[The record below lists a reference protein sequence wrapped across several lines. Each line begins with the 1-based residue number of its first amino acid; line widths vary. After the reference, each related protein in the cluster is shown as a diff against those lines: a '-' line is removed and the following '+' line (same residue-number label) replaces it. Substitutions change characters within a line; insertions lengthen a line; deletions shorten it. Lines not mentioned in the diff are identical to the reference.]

1 MHYKNILS
9 TNRIKGVYKNIEK
22 HVINTPLQYSERLSS
37 KYNATIYLK
46 REDLQKTRSFKL
58 RGSLNKLLQT
68 NSNNSIVCASAGNH
82 AQGVAYSCKQL
93 NLQATIFIP
102 TTTPLQK
109 INRIKKLGD
118 GNINLKI
125 KGDLLKDTMVYAEDY
140 CNNTN
145 SSFVH
150 PYNDIDVIL
159 GQATIG
165 LEILDRLEPDI
176 IVSCIGGGGLIAG
189 IGGFIKTNLPK
200 CKIIGAEPLN
210 ANSMYKALEN
220 GAPYEINITDIFVDG
235 ASVSKVGDI
244 PYSICKHFLTK
255 NDIKLV
261 SNGRLCNEMLE
272 LYENEGIIVEPA
284 GALAVASLPAIE
296 DTEGKTVVC
305 IISGGNNDVM
315 RYSEIIEKNLIYLNL
330 KHYYIIKFN
339 QKPQE
344 LKKFII
350 NVLGKEDDITRFE
363 YIKKTNKNL
372 GNVLL
377 GIETN
382 DNITFE
388 TMLHKNGFVFQKIG
402 EQDLIYNYIV

>member
-9 TNRIKGVYKNIEK
+9 TNSIKGVYKNIEK
-22 HVINTPLQYSERLSS
+22 YIINTPLEYSERLSS

-46 REDLQKTRSFKL
+46 REDLQQTRSFKL
-58 RGSLNKLLQT
+58 RGSLNKLVQT

-102 TTTPLQK
+102 NTTPLQK

-118 GNINLKI
+118 RHLNLKI
-125 KGDLLKDTMVYAEDY
+125 KGDLLKDTMIYAQDY
-140 CNNTN
+140 SNNTN

-150 PYNDIDVIL
+150 PYNDIDVIQ

-165 LEILDRLEPDI
+165 LEIFKKLEPDI
-176 IVSCIGGGGLIAG
+176 VVSCVGGGGLIAG
-189 IGGFIKTNLPK
+189 VGGFINRNLPK
-200 CKIIGAEPLN
+200 CKIIGAEPIN

-220 GAPYEINITDIFVDG
+220 GAPYEINITDTFVDG
-235 ASVSKVGDI
+235 ASISKVGDI
-244 PYSICKHFLTK
+244 PYNICKHFLTK

-261 SNGRLCNEMLE
+261 SNGRLCNEMIA

-284 GALAVASLPAIE
+284 GALAVASLPFIE
-296 DTEGKTVVC
+296 DIEGKTVVC

-315 RYSEIIEKNLIYLNL
+315 RYSEIIEKNLLYLNL

-339 QKPQE
+339 QKPLE

-377 GIETN
+377 GIETK

-388 TMLHKNGFVFQKIG
+388 AMLHKNGFVFEKI
-402 EQDLIYNYIV
+402 EEKDLIYNYIV